1 MSALRAERE
10 IDLIISF
17 DFSEG
22 DPMETLTETAKHC
35 NELGISF
42 PAIDCT
48 KSDNNSPK
56 GFYVFKGVK
65 EAPTVIHIPL
75 FNVENCGSELDA
87 YIQKYTTFQGAY
99 SPEMIE
105 DLMKKAG
112 ENVLNHKEHLM
123 EEIKAIVQQKSGTM
137 PSSCLIA

>member
-22 DPMETLTETAKHC
+22 NPMETLTETAKQC
-35 NELGISF
+35 NDLGISF
-42 PAIDCT
+42 PAISYT
-48 KSDNNSPK
+48 NSDNNSPK

-75 FNVENCGSELDA
+75 FNVENCECDLEA
-87 YIQKYTTFQGAY
+87 YRKKYRTFQKAY

-105 DLMKKAG
+105 DLIKKAG
-112 ENVLNHKEHLM
+112 ENVLNHKERLM
-123 EEIKAIVQQKSGTM
+123 KEIKAIVQQKHQNRC
-137 PSSCLIA
+137 CLL

>member
-1 MSALRAERE
+1 MACSYVKVHLF
-10 IDLIISF
+10 ISYHF
-17 DFSEG
+17 ISQ
-22 DPMETLTETAKHC
+22 TLTETAKHC

-75 FNVENCGSELDA
+75 FNVENCGRL
-87 YIQKYTTFQGAY
+87 
-99 SPEMIE
+99 
-105 DLMKKAG
+105 
-112 ENVLNHKEHLM
+112 
-123 EEIKAIVQQKSGTM
+123 
-137 PSSCLIA
+137 

>member
-1 MSALRAERE
+1 MCS
-10 IDLIISF
+10 
-17 DFSEG
+17 
-22 DPMETLTETAKHC
+22 
-35 NELGISF
+35 
-42 PAIDCT
+42 
-48 KSDNNSPK
+48 
-56 GFYVFKGVK
+56 
-65 EAPTVIHIPL
+65 
-75 FNVENCGSELDA
+75 GSELDA
-87 YIQKYTTFQGAY
+87 YIQKYTTLQGAY